1 MPFEVYLLWNQYPWV
16 LGEAT
21 CDAKMLATEMVTYS
35 SIFTIVAF
43 TIERWVCLY
52 VRLCMDRVSSAG
64 FSNGGRGRRQREGG
78 NNLSDVPSCLPQE
91 LGKGRRWINLVHNS
105 PAVAVVTIGALVGL
119 GF

>member
-43 TIERWVCLY
+43 TIERWVCL
-52 VRLCMDRVSSAG
+52 CMCVFAWSACLAQVSQTV
-64 FSNGGRGRRQREGG
+64 GGGG
-78 NNLSDVPSCLPQE
+78 EIILSDVPSCLP
-91 LGKGRRWINLVHNS
+91 
-105 PAVAVVTIGALVGL
+105 
-119 GF
+119 

>member
-43 TIERWVCLY
+43 TIERWVCLR
-52 VRLCMDRVSSAG
+52 VCLCMDRVRVSNPG
-64 FSNGGRGRRQREGG
+64 FSNGGRGRRQRGG
-78 NNLSDVPSCLPQE
+78 GGWKQ
-91 LGKGRRWINLVHNS
+91 
-105 PAVAVVTIGALVGL
+105 
-119 GF
+119 F